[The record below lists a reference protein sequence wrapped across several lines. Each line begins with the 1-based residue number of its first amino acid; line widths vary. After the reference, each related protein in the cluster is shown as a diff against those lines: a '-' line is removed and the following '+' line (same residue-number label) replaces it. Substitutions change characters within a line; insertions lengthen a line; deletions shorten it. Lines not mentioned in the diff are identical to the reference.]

1 MEKNN
6 NVLSNE
12 IQVEN
17 DYYKSIIENNS
28 FYIVRTD
35 LLGNYTYIN
44 PFFCKMLSVTPDEWI
59 GKPSMGLILPF
70 DHQICADTVAKC
82 FLEPEK
88 SHWVILRKPIP
99 NGVLSTQWE
108 FSLLA
113 DEDGAPKEVLCIGHD
128 ITPQVLKQEE
138 LQALVDITSQQNKRL
153 VNFTYIIS
161 HNIRSH
167 VANIIGIINLNSDGD
182 EEEKKMSWELIQ
194 SSTNSLD
201 ATIQNLNEVISIQSK
216 TNLPLS
222 KIAIKQEVI
231 RISESIEILMLEA
244 NTSIDYQL
252 EPEEYVL
259 TNSAYFESILL
270 NLLTNAFKYK
280 SADRDL
286 EIIISTE
293 ETKNYKVLIFKD
305 NGSGIDLARYKDE
318 LFGMYKTFHG
328 NTDAKGLGLFIIRA
342 QIEAMKGKIEAESE
356 LGLSTT
362 FKIYFRRSPFDM
374 A

>member
-1 MEKNN
+1 MNKDENK
-6 NVLSNE
+6 LLNE
-12 IQVEN
+12 IQIEN

-28 FYIVRTD
+28 FYIIRTD
-35 LLGNYTYIN
+35 LAGNYTYVN
-44 PFFCKMLSVTPDEWI
+44 PFFCKMLSVKAEDWL
-59 GKPSMGLILPF
+59 GKPSMGLVLHY

-82 FLEPEK
+82 FQEPEK
-88 SHWVILRKPIP
+88 AHWVILRKPVP
-99 NGVLSTQWE
+99 SGVISTQWE
-108 FSLLA
+108 FSLIS
-113 DEDGAPKEVLCIGHD
+113 DENGLPKEILCIGHD

-138 LQALVDITSQQNKRL
+138 LQALVEITSQQNKRL

-167 VANIIGIINLNSDGD
+167 VANIIGIINLNADGN
-182 EEEKKMSWELIQ
+182 EEERKMCWDLIQ
-194 SSTNSLD
+194 SSTHSLD

-222 KIAIKQEVI
+222 KVFIKQEVV
-231 RISESIEILMLEA
+231 RIGESIEILMLDA
-244 NTSIDYQL
+244 NTTIRYRLD
-252 EPEEYVL
+252 PNEYIL

-280 SADRDL
+280 SPLRDL
-286 EIIISTE
+286 EITISTV
-293 ETKNYKVLIFKD
+293 ETTYYKVLIFTD
-305 NGSGIDLARYKDE
+305 NGSGIDLTKYKDE

-356 LGLSTT
+356 LGAGTT
-362 FKIYFRRSPFDM
+362 FKVYFKR
-374 A
+374 

>member
-1 MEKNN
+1 MKKNN
-6 NVLSNE
+6 TVLSNE
-12 IQVEN
+12 IQIEN

-28 FYIVRTD
+28 FYIIRTD

-44 PFFCKMLSVTPDEWI
+44 PFFCKMLSVTPDEWL

-70 DHQICADTVAKC
+70 DHQVCIDTVAKC
-82 FLEPEK
+82 FQEPEK

-99 NGVLSTQWE
+99 TGVLSTQWE

-113 DEDGAPKEVLCIGHD
+113 DENGDPKEILCIGHD

-222 KIAIKQEVI
+222 NIVIKQEVI
-231 RISESIEILMLEA
+231 RISESIEILLLEA
-244 NTSIDYQL
+244 NTHIDYQL
-252 EPEEYVL
+252 GPDEYVL

-270 NLLTNAFKYK
+270 NLLTNAVKYK
-280 SADRDL
+280 STVRDL
-286 EIIISTE
+286 EITISTE
-293 ETKNYKVLIFKD
+293 ETENYKVLIFKD

-342 QIEAMKGKIEAESE
+342 QIEAMKGRIEAESE

-362 FKIYFRRSPFDM
+362 FKIYFRR
-374 A
+374 